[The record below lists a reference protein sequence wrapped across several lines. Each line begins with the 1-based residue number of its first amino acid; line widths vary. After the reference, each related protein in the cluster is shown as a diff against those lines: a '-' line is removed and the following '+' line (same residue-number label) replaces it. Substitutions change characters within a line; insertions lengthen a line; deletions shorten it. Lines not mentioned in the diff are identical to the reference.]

1 MNRKNLIAVGLSMLC
16 LLGASTIKIAANE
29 TNPISIQGQTT
40 EASQVENNIEDIA
53 SVESEEMPTEEG
65 NIEQEPSIPEQNPSE
80 EENPPVEPPVPEE
93 GNNPTEET
101 PLPDDETSEE
111 IPDVTKPSDEPITP
125 PANETN
131 EPSNSGGNVATS
143 GTQNN
148 PTTTN
153 FYVGNTW
160 YHPTSIQDLGYV
172 GETKNAIKLD
182 NFMTRN
188 YSSFLLPNNPFS
200 VGQCTWLAWSRF
212 YQVYGF
218 DSGARGNGKTN
229 AAEIVKA
236 HPDLFQLS
244 STPSAGAV
252 FSMEKNTLYPEYGHV
267 GFVEAFDG
275 KYIWISEGN
284 VFGGLDFTGNI
295 WIHKVSWTEFKAQY
309 PDVVFAVP
317 KQEQKEEENVN
328 ALEKILSCKQTFLK
342 QCIFL
347 VNSRYQL
354 KF

>member
-1 MNRKNLIAVGLSMLC
+1 MSMLC

-148 PTTTN
+148 PT
-153 FYVGNTW
+153 Y
-160 YHPTSIQDLGYV
+160 
-172 GETKNAIKLD
+172 
-182 NFMTRN
+182 
-188 YSSFLLPNNPFS
+188 
-200 VGQCTWLAWSRF
+200 
-212 YQVYGF
+212 YQ
-218 DSGARGNGKTN
+218 
-229 AAEIVKA
+229 II
-236 HPDLFQLS
+236 LFQ
-244 STPSAGAV
+244 
-252 FSMEKNTLYPEYGHV
+252 
-267 GFVEAFDG
+267 
-275 KYIWISEGN
+275 
-284 VFGGLDFTGNI
+284 
-295 WIHKVSWTEFKAQY
+295 
-309 PDVVFAVP
+309 
-317 KQEQKEEENVN
+317 
-328 ALEKILSCKQTFLK
+328 
-342 QCIFL
+342 
-347 VNSRYQL
+347 
-354 KF
+354 